1 MTGSHAVKV
10 GFTLMHA
17 WRYNTQEPNN
27 SVALSVRG
35 TQPFSLTQYATPI
48 QFHETLKY
56 NMGLFAQDQWRINR
70 FTVNYGVRLDFL
82 NARVDA
88 QNIAAGPFTPARN
101 FDAVENV
108 PNWKDVD
115 PRLGVSWDI
124 FGDGK
129 TAFKASV
136 GRYVVGESY
145 TIARQHVAQ
154 IISLHAFNLGDR
166 LYRNHLSFIKDFA
179 PEIGRG
185 LRLAYTLRFF

>member
-1 MTGSHAVKV
+1 MPDGVGLAAAYGDNRSDQANYRASASYVTGSHSVKA

-48 QFHETLKY
+48 QFHETLRY
-56 NMGLFAQDQWRINR
+56 NMGIFAQDQWRINR

-88 QNIAAGPFTPARN
+88 QDIAAGPFTAARN

-115 PRLGVSWDI
+115 PRVGVSWDL

-129 TAFKASV
+129 TAV
-136 GRYVVGESY
+136 QGEHWPLRRRS
-145 TIARQHVAQ
+145 
-154 IISLHAFNLGDR
+154 
-166 LYRNHLSFIKDFA
+166 
-179 PEIGRG
+179 G
-185 LRLAYTLRFF
+185 LRDRTSRQPGAVRV

>member
-1 MTGSHAVKV
+1 MTGSHSIKA
-10 GFTLMHA
+10 GFTLMHS

-27 SVALSVRG
+27 SVTLSVRG

-48 QFHETLKY
+48 QFHETLRY

-115 PRLGVSWDI
+115 PRFGV
-124 FGDGK
+124 
-129 TAFKASV
+129 
-136 GRYVVGESY
+136 VVGSVRR
-145 TIARQHVAQ
+145 RQDGRQGQRRSICRRRV
-154 IISLHAFNLGDR
+154 LHDR
-166 LYRNHLSFIKDFA
+166 ASASTRCSPA
-179 PEIGRG
+179 
-185 LRLAYTLRFF
+185 